1 MEPNSGKGH
10 KSLII
15 KSKAKTHWN
24 TKLYVL
30 YSEKIK
36 NCAYIDIIIT
46 EYIYGTIFTPD
57 LLLKYI
63 VSKKVRLILT
73 KL

>member
-15 KSKAKTHWN
+15 KSKANTFWN

-30 YSEKIK
+30 YSEQKK
-36 NCAYIDIIIT
+36 LCIDIIIT
-46 EYIYGTIFTPD
+46 EYIHIGAKCDSI
-57 LLLKYI
+57 LGILSI
-63 VSKKVRLILT
+63 NKKSGLF
-73 KL
+73 